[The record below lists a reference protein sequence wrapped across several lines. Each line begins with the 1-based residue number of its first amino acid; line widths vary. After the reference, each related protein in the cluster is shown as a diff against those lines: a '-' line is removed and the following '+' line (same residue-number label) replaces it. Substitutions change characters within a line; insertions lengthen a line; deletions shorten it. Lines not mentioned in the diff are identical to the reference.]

1 MTAKYIEI
9 KWQGSAGQGV
19 VTAAAVLAEV
29 LAGEGKYVQAF
40 PEFIAQKQRPSI
52 KAFNRLSDTPIKTH
66 AGVDSADTLVLMD
79 SRQLLYP
86 DIKEN
91 VKGNAVFIVNTTH
104 TPDFV
109 KEKLNLPGDNENEIY
124 TLDANTIAAEEIG
137 QPIPNI
143 PLMAVVL
150 FSMKLISVDRF
161 RERLKVLLSLK
172 LTPELAAANIN
183 TIERALNEVKHYE
196 P

>member
-1 MTAKYIEI
+1 MSKYIEI

-52 KAFNRLSDTPIKTH
+52 LAFNRLSDTPIKTH
-66 AGVDSADTLVLMD
+66 SGVNRAGTLVLMD
-79 SRQLLYP
+79 VRQLLTANVKKNL
-86 DIKEN
+86 KEN
-91 VKGNAVFIVNTTH
+91 ADFIINTTY
-104 TPDFV
+104 TPEFI
-109 KEKLNLPGDNENEIY
+109 KEKLNLSEENKIY
-124 TLDANTIAAEEIG
+124 TLDANTIAQEEIG
-137 QPIPNI
+137 RPIPNI

-150 FSMKLISVDRF
+150 NSMDLVSMDCF
-161 RERLKVLLSLK
+161 RHRLKELLSLK
-172 LTPELAAANIN
+172 LSPELAASNIV
-183 TIERALNEVKHYE
+183 TVERALNEVKEYE

>member
-1 MTAKYIEI
+1 MSKYIEI

-52 KAFNRLSDTPIKTH
+52 LAFNRLSDTPIKTH
-66 AGVDSADTLVLMD
+66 SGVNRAGALVLMD
-79 SRQLLYP
+79 VRQLLNANVKKNL
-86 DIKEN
+86 KEN
-91 VKGNAVFIVNTTH
+91 ADFIINTTC
-104 TPDFV
+104 TPEFI
-109 KEKLNLPGDNENEIY
+109 KEKLNLSEENKIY
-124 TLDANTIAAEEIG
+124 TLDANTIAHEEIG
-137 QPIPNI
+137 RPIPNI

-150 FSMKLISVDRF
+150 NSMDLISMDRF
-161 RERLKVLLSLK
+161 RHRLNELLSLK
-172 LTPELAAANIN
+172 LSPELAAANIV
-183 TIERALNEVKHYE
+183 TVERALNEVKEYE